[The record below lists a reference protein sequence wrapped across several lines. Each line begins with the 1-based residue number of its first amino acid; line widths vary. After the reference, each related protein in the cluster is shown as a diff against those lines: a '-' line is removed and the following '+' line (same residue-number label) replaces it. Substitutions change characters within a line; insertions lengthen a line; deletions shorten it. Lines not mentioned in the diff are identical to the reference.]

1 MSRIDTPRTLGK
13 VTPGAAVIAGVAW
26 AQTIGIAK
34 VEVAIDDGEFAEAEL
49 ADELNLNT
57 WRQWKI
63 GWDATPGRHRLTV
76 RATDANGQLQTDA
89 RADPFP
95 NGASGWMSIF
105 VDVTDA

>member
-13 VTPGAAVIAGVAW
+13 VPAGPFVIGGVAW
-26 AQTIGIAK
+26 AQTIGISK
-34 VEVAIDDGEFAEAEL
+34 VEVAIDGDEFREAEL
-49 ADELNLNT
+49 ADELTVNT

-63 GWDATPGRHRLTV
+63 DWDATPGRHRITV
-76 RATDANGQLQTDA
+76 RATDANGELQTDT

-105 VDVTDA
+105 VDVQDA